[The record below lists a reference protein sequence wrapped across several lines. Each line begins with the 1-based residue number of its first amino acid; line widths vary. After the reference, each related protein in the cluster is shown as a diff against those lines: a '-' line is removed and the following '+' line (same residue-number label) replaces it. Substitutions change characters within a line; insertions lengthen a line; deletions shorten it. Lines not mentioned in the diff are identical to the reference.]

1 MRRRAVQVSIA
12 ALALLF
18 LVPRPGL
25 AEWYSWYAFG
35 TEGSYVHELAHLLF
49 AAAMIFFIHET
60 FHAGLQKFR
69 GFRLL
74 AWAWA
79 LLAWWNLDAI
89 VGHWAEW
96 TLKNPVITGKGFGR
110 RILMADLQ
118 TWIFYIGKIDH
129 FILLVPAFYLLY
141 RGLRVLE
148 RQAGVEGP

>member
-1 MRRRAVQVSIA
+1 MRRRVAPVVVA
-12 ALALLF
+12 AFALLF
-18 LVPRPGL
+18 LVPRPAL
-25 AEWYSWYAFG
+25 AQWYSWYAFG

-49 AAAMIFFIHET
+49 AAAMIFFIHEI

-74 AWAWA
+74 AWAWG

-96 TLKNPVITGKGFGR
+96 TLENPGITGKGFGR
-110 RILMADLQ
+110 WVLMADLK

-129 FILLVPAFYLLY
+129 FILLLPAFYLLY
-141 RGLRVLE
+141 RGLQILE
-148 RQAGVEGP
+148 QQAGVEGP